1 MVQKPHELFKR
12 NGNDLLM
19 EKKITLVEALSGFQ
33 FAFTHL
39 DGKQYVV
46 KSEKGDVLRPGDIR
60 ALHSLGMPVYK
71 KSFEKGTLFIQF
83 DVEFPKQ
90 NFLKSEK
97 QTGTLSDLLGQVPTT
112 VKVTG
117 EMEPV
122 TCTFVNMKQHQQQQ
136 QQRQAYEQD
145 EDDDEGHGHGGP
157 RGVPCTQQ

>member
-1 MVQKPHELFKR
+1 
-12 NGNDLLM
+12 M

-33 FAFTHL
+33 FSFTHL
-39 DGKQYVV
+39 DGKQYLV
-46 KSEKGDVLRPGDIR
+46 KSEKGDVLRPGDVR

-90 NFLKSEK
+90 HFLKSDK
-97 QTGTLSDLLGQVPTT
+97 QSGTLSEILGQTPAP
-112 VKVTG
+112 VKANG

-122 TCTFVNMKQHQQQQ
+122 TLAFVNMKQHQQQQ
-136 QQRQAYEQD
+136 QRQAYEQD
-145 EDDDEGHGHGGP
+145 DDDEEGHGHGGP